1 MYKICTYFML
11 ALMCFSANAVKS
23 KEVTMSLLVP
33 RAANNHFWQLVEA
46 HTVAAAESLNV
57 SLTVKYV
64 DNDRFAVKK
73 AIETLLKRD
82 VKPDYLLFRPFSG
95 NAKPLFHL
103 LEQNKLKFVTLEQAH
118 INDANVKL
126 GKPGEQFNFWVGEVL
141 YDDMQAGVLL
151 AETLLNMASEQ
162 GRKAK
167 IVGLGGRNDYV
178 SRQRNK
184 GLIAAVE
191 STDKAEL
198 LQIFTMNW
206 DALYVRQRFEQIA
219 NRYPEANIFWCSS
232 DFMALE
238 ARQQALKSQAL
249 THSPLI
255 GGIDWMPRA
264 LKQIKRGIIDASV
277 GGHMLMGALAVIKTT
292 DYHNGVNRFADDKEQ
307 FSVVTA
313 KNVDEYLSFI
323 EQQGWKKVDFNQFL
337 HHNNPEKKVF
347 SFAQLLAASKE
358 Q

>member
-1 MYKICTYFML
+1 MYKIYAYFML
-11 ALMCFSANAVKS
+11 ALMCFCASAVKS

-46 HTVAAAESLNV
+46 NTVAAAESLNV

-73 AIETLLKRD
+73 AIETLLKRE

-95 NAKPLFHL
+95 NAKPLFTL

-118 INDANVKL
+118 INNTNVKL
-126 GKPGEQFNFWVGEVL
+126 GKPGEQFNFWIGEVL
-141 YDDMQAGVLL
+141 FDDMQAGVLL
-151 AETLLNMASEQ
+151 TETLLSMAAEQ
-162 GRKAK
+162 GRKARV
-167 IVGLGGRNDYV
+167 VGLGGRNDYV

-184 GLIAAVE
+184 GLINAVE
-191 STDKAEL
+191 NTDQAEL

-219 NRYPEANIFWCSS
+219 SRYPEANIFWCSS
-232 DFMALE
+232 DLMALE
-238 ARQQALKSQAL
+238 ARQQALKSQVL
-249 THSPLI
+249 TDSPLI
-255 GGIDWMPRA
+255 GGIDWMPTA
-264 LKQIKRGIIDASV
+264 LKQIKRGTIDASV
-277 GGHMLMGALAVIKTT
+277 GGHMLMGALAVIKTI
-292 DYHNGVNRFADDKEQ
+292 DYHYGVNRFGDDKEH

-323 EQQGWKKVDFNQFL
+323 EQQGWKNIDFNQFL
-337 HHNNPEKKVF
+337 HYKNQEKKVF
-347 SFAQLLAASKE
+347 SFAHLLAAAKGH
-358 Q
+358 